1 MNKTLKKQIQ
11 DDYREILR
19 SDAGKR
25 VLGGIFFAGRIN
37 GCEVM
42 TEFWQGRRSL
52 AVQTANTLTEI
63 DPYGVAECLK
73 AYSDMLEMY
82 ENGRDNDSDY
92 DN

>member
-37 GCEVM
+37 GCECM
-42 TEFWQGRRSL
+42 SDFHQGRRSL
-52 AVQTANTLTEI
+52 AVLTANTVAEI
-63 DPYGVAECLK
+63 DPYGIAECMK
-73 AYSDMLEMY
+73 AYSDLMKRCED
-82 ENGRDNDSDY
+82 NGRNNDNSGE
-92 DN
+92 